1 MHHTGPGQCE
11 IFISVAFLVVLENE
25 MSLLYVYCTYAE
37 ESFRQSASFVSQK
50 KINLPQVFDHT
61 VLHTWHFPFLV
72 KIVFVKAYLFRQVIF
87 NVE

>member
-25 MSLLYVYCTYAE
+25 MSLLYVYCTNAE

-50 KINLPQVFDHT
+50 KINLAQVFDHT

-72 KIVFVKAYLFRQVIF
+72 KVVFGKAYLFR
-87 NVE
+87 